1 MMGELNYEVVRR
13 YVDDVVLIDDATI
26 ASGVRDL
33 TFSAKLLAE
42 PAGAAAV
49 AAILSG
55 AIPVKRGERVAAV
68 VSGGN
73 VDAAKLAAMLSRH
86 PDGSEASGGP
96 AWFDAPRSSGRLQ
109 HV

>member
-1 MMGELNYEVVRR
+1 MMGELNYEIVRR
-13 YVDDVVLIDDATI
+13 YVEDVVLIDDATI

-33 TFSAKLLAE
+33 LFSAKLLAE

-49 AAILSG
+49 AAIISG

-73 VDAAKLAAMLSRH
+73 VDAAKLAAMLSQ
-86 PDGSEASGGP
+86 
-96 AWFDAPRSSGRLQ
+96 SS
-109 HV
+109 

>member
-1 MMGELNYEVVRR
+1 M
-13 YVDDVVLIDDATI
+13 LIDDATI

-33 TFSAKLLAE
+33 LFSAKLLAE

-49 AAILSG
+49 AAIVSG

-73 VDAAKLAAMLSRH
+73 VDAAKLIAIL
-86 PDGSEASGGP
+86 AS
-96 AWFDAPRSSGRLQ
+96 S
-109 HV
+109 